1 MSVASATRQLTPNQR
16 ARRERILQAAKDLV
30 GKLGY
35 EGTIMRDVAN
45 AARVSPTTLYNL
57 YNTKDELLLEA
68 LREQISEGWR
78 RSEEE
83 VATVGFDRLLSSI
96 HHSIE
101 QSREEPAYAQAI
113 VQALFRANPGDQ
125 LIGVLVTGTQR
136 GIKASLHAMQEQGE
150 LRPNQDLQAL
160 STNMVGTYWA
170 QLMSWCQGTLS
181 LDETEAELHR
191 AFLCLLLPASKG
203 KRKTDIERRLASHYP

>member
-1 MSVASATRQLTPNQR
+1 MNASPARQLTPNQL
-16 ARRERILQAAKDLV
+16 ARRQRILQAAKDLV

-45 AARVSPTTLYNL
+45 AAGVSPTTLYNL

-68 LREQISEGWR
+68 LREQVVEGWR
-78 RSEEE
+78 RSEQE
-83 VATVGFDRLLSSI
+83 VAAIGFERLLSSI

-113 VQALFRANPGDQ
+113 VQALFRASPGDQ

-136 GIKASLHAMQEQGE
+136 GIAASLTAMQEHKE
-150 LRPNQDLQAL
+150 LKSGINLDLL
-160 STNMVGTYWA
+160 SRNMVGTYWA
-170 QLMSWCQGTLS
+170 QLMSWCQGTLT
-181 LDETEAELHR
+181 LEQTEAELYR
-191 AFLCLLLPASKG
+191 AFLCLLLPASIG
-203 KRKTDIERRLASHYP
+203 SRKADIEARLAFYYP